1 MADWREQDL
10 GGNPP
15 MPPWLVRQIRFWRYG
30 SLGIGLASW
39 VIWLAPLAWFK
50 ATSPNARFFTAYGL
64 VAGTLTHRFDPI
76 LLSIG
81 CTAAIVGSIGGMISA
96 VLGLKALG
104 AKSPPALFIGFAVC
118 FALLLLNLFLP
129 GGQRG
134 PVR

>member
-1 MADWREQDL
+1 MADWREEDL
-10 GGNPP
+10 KGDPP

-30 SLGIGLASW
+30 SLWIGLASW
-39 VIWLAPLAWFK
+39 TLWLAPLLWFA
-50 ATSPNARFFTAYGL
+50 ATSPGVRFFTAYGL
-64 VAGTLTHRFDPI
+64 VAGPLTHTYDPI

-81 CTAAIVGSIGGMISA
+81 STAAIVGSVGGVIAA

-104 AKSPPALFIGFAVC
+104 SKSPPALFIGFALC
-118 FALLLLNLFLP
+118 FVLLLLNFLLP